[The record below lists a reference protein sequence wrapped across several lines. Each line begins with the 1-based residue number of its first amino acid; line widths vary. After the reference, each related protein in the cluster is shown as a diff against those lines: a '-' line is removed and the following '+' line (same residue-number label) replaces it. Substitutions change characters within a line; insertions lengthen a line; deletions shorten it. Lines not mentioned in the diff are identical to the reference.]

1 MADAPS
7 MLPILTM
14 NNYRDDYFSYFNNP
28 AYPIKKP
35 DSQQQN
41 LASEEG
47 DEKLMK
53 LVLTSIHTLS
63 LLRSPVVFSYA
74 LPKIL

>member
-1 MADAPS
+1 
-7 MLPILTM
+7 MLPILTTIK
-14 NNYRDDYFSYFNNP
+14 YEGDHLHYFNNP

-63 LLRSPVVFSYA
+63 LLCSPVVFSYA